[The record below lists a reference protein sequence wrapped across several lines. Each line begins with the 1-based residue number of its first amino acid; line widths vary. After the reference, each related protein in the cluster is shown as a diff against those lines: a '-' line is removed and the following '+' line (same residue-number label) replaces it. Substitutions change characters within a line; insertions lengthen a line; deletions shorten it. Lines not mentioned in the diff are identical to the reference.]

1 MIYKQSIL
9 TINGNNAK
17 LDEDIYLFRLDKNIE
32 LYFTIVNNKYKFNK
46 SDLNNIINLTNA
58 SYFQMRLYKNAEVKY
73 TFAIQPTDNGKAILT
88 ITDDLID
95 EPIEVGDY
103 DFQISLLDADK
114 SSMISLPIVS
124 KQIHVCEP
132 LVTDASETGTAVLG
146 LSTLESGEIV
156 DAFDEEGNYI
166 RKVHVNGELISAE
179 LFNKWEEALE
189 TNSSNIKTLDS
200 QFKDIANY
208 SLAVGN
214 DGLLYLSDGKGTLLG
229 NGIDIKKMQEVVSN
243 LVSVFTADFSG
254 DTPLANQFYS
264 WENRIYGSAIYDA
277 LSNIQCIDN
286 VAHLTSVYDSE
297 NLRWKKQMM
306 CTGGLFESDN
316 FTCEFEA
323 KFDGKA
329 GSWNNVITYGTGTH
343 WTNGVY
349 SDGVKWPA
357 GGEIDAFEQAG
368 GYSNN
373 PNYFYTPTV
382 HYGSG
387 TGSGYPDTHEVSK
400 NFNENTI
407 FTLNEWH
414 KFKFSLQNG
423 YVKIYIDDELKQ
435 EGDFSG
441 CIVNNNYLC
450 DYKPFLKPQAFYI
463 DGSCADNSNTS
474 NVYDFAIKNFKIYQ
488 DANVECTNLEIYPQ
502 MWEKGTELVFPT
514 GVEFFLD
521 KIFTP
526 SNTSNKACKWE
537 SSNPNVAMVCEGY
550 VKTLTEGTTT
560 IKATCGNV
568 SAIYILTVN
577 NTNTNIPC
585 TKIKLA
591 KNNLIVKSG
600 KTIDFSY
607 YVYPKFSTNQV
618 NIISVDANIATVSN
632 TKITGI
638 SEGNTRVLLSCGE
651 ESEIL
656 NVSVEA
662 DKRQPYVEYDF
673 TEANNKIGMSE
684 NAEGFSTTGVIE
696 NTGSDGEFLN
706 LNLTYGTSVINSD
719 TGEKGISYYNGQSK
733 TLSDAKDLQS
743 YSHLMLLKGVNTFNN
758 TFSLTLNGDNSNIM
772 PSVTSSQNDACIK
785 YGSANVYTF
794 PLDTDKT
801 TTHDIAIYHD
811 ASKAS
816 VFIDG
821 KKVVS
826 DGKINYITTALS
838 YFITRGKHSYFA
850 CYHNCE
856 FSDEEL
862 IAMTS
867 GE

>member
-277 LSNIQCIDN
+277 LSNIQCVDN

-297 NLRWKKQMM
+297 NSRWKKQMM

-407 FTLNEWH
+407 FTPNEWH

-638 SEGNTRVLLSCGE
+638 SEGNTSVLLSCGE

-696 NTGSDGEFLN
+696 NTGSDGEFLS

-758 TFSLTLNGDNSNIM
+758 TFEITLNGDNSNIM
-772 PSVTSSQNDACIK
+772 PSVISSQNDACIK
-785 YGSANVYTF
+785 YGSADVYTF

-838 YFITRGKHSYFA
+838 YFKTRGKHSYFA

>member
-1 MIYKQSIL
+1 MRDFDIDSDLKQEKFQSLKLVQGDRGNKIKINVYEDGQPVNLAGCSVTAKYKRADGEIINDGVIENIHDNSFDAVMDSSITKVAGTL
-9 TINGNNAK
+9 K
-17 LDEDIYLFRLDKNIE
+17 ML
-32 LYFTIVNNKYKFNK
+32 FTIEKDAVKVSAFLLLADVREGIGENTGSSGGSTGGGSTSEVTIDLSQYYKK
-46 SDLNNIINLTNA
+46 TETYS
-58 SYFQMRLYKNAEVKY
+58 
-73 TFAIQPTDNGKAILT
+73 KA
-88 ITDDLID
+88 
-95 EPIEVGDY
+95 
-103 DFQISLLDADK
+103 QI
-114 SSMISLPIVS
+114 
-124 KQIHVCEP
+124 
-132 LVTDASETGTAVLG
+132 
-146 LSTLESGEIV
+146 
-156 DAFDEEGNYI
+156 
-166 RKVHVNGELISAE
+166 
-179 LFNKWEEALE
+179 
-189 TNSSNIKTLDS
+189 DS